1 MAVRCITK
9 FITLLICFWT
19 VKLVSDE
26 ELHIEWQ
33 IIFNCL
39 SQWSKWRHQTES
51 LKADILTVPNEFE
64 RFQCHSSSLISLV
77 RSKAT
82 KHRTLIFPSW
92 CQLNPFSLAETAA
105 FVILLCV
112 IPDDFTHQ
120 GWAFRKERVK
130 VKWINT
136 CCLLLFSN
144 SLKISLINSVLK

>member
-1 MAVRCITK
+1 MK
-9 FITLLICFWT
+9 NGTLN
-19 VKLVSDE
+19 V
-26 ELHIEWQ
+26 Q

-51 LKADILTVPNEFE
+51 SKADILTVPNEFE

-77 RSKAT
+77 CSKAT

-92 CQLNPFSLAETAA
+92 CQLNPFSPAKTAP

-112 IPDDFTHQ
+112 MILRIKGEPLGGKGLRLNGLIP
-120 GWAFRKERVK
+120 V
-130 VKWINT
+130 
-136 CCLLLFSN
+136 CLLLFSN